1 MHPDVL
7 HSFVHDR
14 RLTDREPRQLP
25 PEVLPDF
32 DVFVQHQGDQHYPA
46 HWHPG
51 TGEFGIGQHDAHE
64 MLASREVIANHPPDA
79 TLPSSYE
86 AVH

>member
-1 MHPDVL
+1 MFRPCSDNVSAL
-7 HSFVHDR
+7 
-14 RLTDREPRQLP
+14 LGPRP
-25 PEVLPDF
+25 AEDIDDLPDF

-64 MLASREVIANHPPDA
+64 MLASREVVANHPPDA